1 MWVFRGG
8 VDWGDNEGGERES
21 WGDDEGDELEIVS
34 CTVNVLWGVSYFRLT
49 VLILQ
54 CAWGKYTFI
63 NSNFEILASH
73 TCSMYQQC

>member
-49 VLILQ
+49 VLILR
-54 CAWGKYTFI
+54 CA
-63 NSNFEILASH
+63 
-73 TCSMYQQC
+73 

>member
-1 MWVFRGG
+1 MSMCGSIRRSFTAAEAPTMWVFRGG

-49 VLILQ
+49 VLILR
-54 CAWGKYTFI
+54 CA
-63 NSNFEILASH
+63 
-73 TCSMYQQC
+73 